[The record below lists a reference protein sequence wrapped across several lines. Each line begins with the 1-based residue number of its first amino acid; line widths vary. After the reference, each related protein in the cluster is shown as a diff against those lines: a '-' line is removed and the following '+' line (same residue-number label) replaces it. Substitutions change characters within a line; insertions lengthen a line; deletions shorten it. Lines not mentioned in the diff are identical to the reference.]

1 MMDASETI
9 AQLAGL
15 FVRHDRPG
23 ADERTGAFWWGA
35 QDEEI
40 AWALS
45 LAHTVSPDPIA
56 RHLYV
61 AHAAQDVR
69 HSRAIK
75 DWGYRVA
82 VEFAG
87 AKGSGQRRR
96 SLVES
101 YRTDWGHQAARDGI
115 CMALWPDLRD
125 EVPGIG
131 KRADQYG
138 CGKQAYQRV
147 RDEVQRQ
154 ACDLIAGFK
163 LDVTEALAERY
174 SRDFIGRWE
183 SVTGRVWNEP
193 TSNR

>member
-1 MMDASETI
+1 MGAAETV
-9 AQLAGL
+9 AMLAGL
-15 FVRHDRPG
+15 YADRERPD
-23 ADERTGAFWWGA
+23 ADQRTAAFWFGT

-40 AWALS
+40 AWALA

-69 HSRAIK
+69 HNRAIK
-75 DWGYRVA
+75 EWGYRVA

-87 AKGSGQRRR
+87 AKGSGQRKR
-96 SLVES
+96 SMVES
-101 YRTDWGHQAARDGI
+101 YRTDWGHQAARDGLS
-115 CMALWPDLRD
+115 MALWPELRD
-125 EVPGIG
+125 EVPGLG
-131 KRADQYG
+131 KRAEQFR

-163 LDVTEALAERY
+163 LDVTEALAERF

-183 SVTGRVWNEP
+183 MATGRAWQ
-193 TSNR
+193 